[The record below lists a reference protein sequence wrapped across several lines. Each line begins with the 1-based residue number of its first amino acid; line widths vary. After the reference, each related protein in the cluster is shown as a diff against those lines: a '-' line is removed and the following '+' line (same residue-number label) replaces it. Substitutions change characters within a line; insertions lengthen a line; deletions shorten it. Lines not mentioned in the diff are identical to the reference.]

1 MRGPSIE
8 RGIDGLTAQKSETL
22 SDQFFLGVSVGRKKL
37 TGVGWWP
44 GVVRLPG
51 ALPIVTLFSCLFSC
65 LFLDATAT
73 PLFLDATAAPLFSC
87 LLLDPPLF
95 VAGSLPPGRKKID
108 GGRGQVGVKW
118 PASQLQAQLPY

>member
-44 GVVRLPG
+44 GVVRG
-51 ALPIVTLFSCLFSC
+51 CVPIVTWGFAHCHPVLMPVLMPVS
-65 LFLDATAT
+65 
-73 PLFLDATAAPLFSC
+73 
-87 LLLDPPLF
+87 
-95 VAGSLPPGRKKID
+95 
-108 GGRGQVGVKW
+108 
-118 PASQLQAQLPY
+118 